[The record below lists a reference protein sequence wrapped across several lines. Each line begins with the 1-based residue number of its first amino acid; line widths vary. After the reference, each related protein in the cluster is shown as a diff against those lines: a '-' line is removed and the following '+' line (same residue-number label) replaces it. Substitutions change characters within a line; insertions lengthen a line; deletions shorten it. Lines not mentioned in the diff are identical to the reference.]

1 MVWNCDGSQLGK
13 FQVLTLQQAYLLA
26 SIFETLGATLLG
38 YQVTDTMRKG
48 VIDLT
53 VYNGS
58 ENELM
63 LGQISVL
70 SGRDIH
76 LIIF

>member
-1 MVWNCDGSQLGK
+1 M
-13 FQVLTLQQAYLLA
+13 LTLQQAYLLA

-48 VIDLT
+48 VIDLA

-70 SGRDIH
+70 SGRDKYFIN
-76 LIIF
+76 F